1 MKLNP
6 DGVIEIANTVA
17 ENAFHCTQAQLVGKR
32 FTELPG
38 LTLTSAV
45 FESLKERKNLYSHV
59 VMIQKERYLLN
70 IACIDVSGQN
80 FGTIL
85 SLYAFGSVD
94 DMQESIRKDHVQQ
107 GDAATRKIRQVHL
120 PRAKNAPCAGECR
133 NVRAV
138 RTAAA
143 DLR

>member
-1 MKLNP
+1 
-6 DGVIEIANTVA
+6 
-17 ENAFHCTQAQLVGKR
+17 
-32 FTELPG
+32 
-38 LTLTSAV
+38 
-45 FESLKERKNLYSHV
+45 
-59 VMIQKERYLLN
+59 MIQKERYLLN

-107 GDAATRKIRQVHL
+107 GDAATRKFSKFISH
-120 PRAKNAPCAGECR
+120 APCAGECR
-133 NVRAV
+133 DVRAV
-138 RTAAA
+138 RTGAA